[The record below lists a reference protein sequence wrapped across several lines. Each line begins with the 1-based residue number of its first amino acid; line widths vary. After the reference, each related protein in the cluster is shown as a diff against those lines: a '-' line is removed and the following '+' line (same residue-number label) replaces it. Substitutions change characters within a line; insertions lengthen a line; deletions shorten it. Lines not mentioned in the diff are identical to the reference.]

1 MKSQR
6 ARARLIKLYGEAA
19 GTRTYE
25 RLVELIAKWREPIE
39 ASLCKDSDGAE
50 PGFTEKDTVLIA
62 YGDHLQRDG
71 EAPLKTLGD
80 WCAKYL
86 KGILSTVHV
95 LPFHPSTSYEGYAIT
110 DYRAVDEK
118 MGSWEDLEKLNENFH
133 LMMDLVLNHC
143 SSEHPWFK
151 QFLGDKEPGRRYFTT
166 MEDPDTPWL
175 KGVYRARNL
184 PLLHPFETASGRK
197 HVWTTYSPDLIDM
210 NWAEADVF
218 LEFMEIVFDS
228 VARGAR
234 IIRLDAFVYLWK
246 KAGTNCI
253 NQEENHE
260 FVRLFQDVLQM
271 ANAHKVKILPS
282 ITNVTQEANYA
293 YFGKDEEARK
303 ADLIY
308 HLPLSALLLYSLYKG
323 DATVIR
329 QWLTK
334 LPKAPQN
341 RAYLNLAASHDGIGL
356 TWLKDLI
363 PQDSID
369 ELIERSVKHGALLSS
384 RKKTVNDDDKPWE
397 LNATYFSACSSEKP
411 GDDAEHIARFIA
423 TQNVVLALRGVPALY
438 LPLFLAGRNDY
449 ERAKQWKDNRAINRG
464 RFSIDDWEKKVAQ
477 KESIEAQVIS
487 ALTNM
492 LKVRTNCSAFHP
504 DGEQTIIDTGAK
516 EVLAIVRKPPK
527 TKEGCAVLCLTNF
540 SKQPLSVSKS
550 SLGKHFQNTE
560 QFVDMLT
567 GAQSA
572 AGKVIELFPYQVLW
586 LTKNQKKHTP
596 S

>member
-1 MKSQR
+1 MNGQR
-6 ARARLIKLYGEAA
+6 ARARLIKLYGETA
-19 GTRTYE
+19 GVRTYE
-25 RLVELIAKWREPIE
+25 QLVELISRWRKPIA
-39 ASLCKDSDGAE
+39 ASLYKDNDGPE
-50 PGFTEKDTVLIA
+50 YGFTEKDTVLIA
-62 YGDHLQRDG
+62 YGDHLQRDD

-110 DYRAVDEK
+110 DYRAVDDK
-118 MGSWEDLEKLNENFH
+118 MGSWQDLEELNENFH

-143 SSEHPWFK
+143 SSEHPWFQ
-151 QFLGDKEPGRRYFTT
+151 QFLSDEEPGRRYFTT
-166 MEDPDTPWL
+166 MEEPETPWL
-175 KGVYRARNL
+175 KAVYRARNL
-184 PLLHPFETASGRK
+184 PLLHPFETAAGTK

-210 NWAEADVF
+210 NWAEPDVF

-271 ANAHKVKILPS
+271 ANAHRVKILPS

-329 QWLTK
+329 QWLSK
-334 LPKAPQN
+334 LPKAPPN

-363 PQDSID
+363 PQESID
-369 ELIERSVKHGALLSS
+369 ELIEEAVKHGALLSS

-397 LNATYFSACSSEKP
+397 LNATYFSACSSDEP
-411 GDDAEHIARFIA
+411 GNESEHIARFLA

-438 LPLFLAGRNDY
+438 LSLFLAGRNDY

-464 RFSIDDWEKKVAQ
+464 RFSIDEWEKKAEQ
-477 KESIEAQVIS
+477 EESVEAQVIS

-492 LKVRTNCSAFHP
+492 LKVRTHCSAFHP
-504 DGEQTIIDTGAK
+504 DGDQTIVDTGVD
-516 EVLAIVRKPPK
+516 EVLAILRKPTE
-527 TKEGCAVLCLTNF
+527 TKEGSAVLCLTNF
-540 SKQPLSVSKS
+540 SGLPVSILKS
-550 SLGKHFQNTE
+550 SFGNYFQNDE
-560 QFVDMLT
+560 IAVDMLT
-567 GAQSA
+567 DVQLAEGADI
-572 AGKVIELFPYQVLW
+572 KLLPYQVLW
-586 LTKNQKKHTP
+586 LTKNQKNHALT
-596 S
+596 